1 MKKIIFTAVF
11 IGLGSASA
19 FAADV
24 ASRSYTQAPSA
35 APTGSWSGFY
45 VGGHVGGL
53 WTSSDAAWDP
63 LPSPAFFGINPIAGT
78 LKGSSAAGG
87 LHAGY
92 NWQFA
97 PTLLAGLEGDWTWT
111 KPSGSF
117 TQPWI
122 LFATG
127 AGQNGAFTTMSRA
140 ADWLASVRAP
150 LGILLTPNV
159 LAYATGGVAWG
170 KFDYAAN
177 NTNGATYNTS
187 AAFSDTSAGYL
198 VGGGLEWSMTHNWF
212 LTGED
217 LFYRLNTSRSVVAT
231 AAVAPNFPSGYA
243 WSDTNISEA
252 RLGLSYKF

>member
-63 LPSPAFFGINPIAGT
+63 LPSPALFGINPIAGT

-97 PTLLAGLEGDWTWT
+97 PTLLAGLGRLDMDKTVRLIHPALDTFCHW
-111 KPSGSF
+111 SG
-117 TQPWI
+117 
-122 LFATG
+122 
-127 AGQNGAFTTMSRA
+127 
-140 ADWLASVRAP
+140 
-150 LGILLTPNV
+150 
-159 LAYATGGVAWG
+159 
-170 KFDYAAN
+170 AN
-177 NTNGATYNTS
+177 RRVYDNEQGC
-187 AAFSDTSAGYL
+187 
-198 VGGGLEWSMTHNWF
+198 
-212 LTGED
+212 
-217 LFYRLNTSRSVVAT
+217 
-231 AAVAPNFPSGYA
+231 
-243 WSDTNISEA
+243 
-252 RLGLSYKF
+252 